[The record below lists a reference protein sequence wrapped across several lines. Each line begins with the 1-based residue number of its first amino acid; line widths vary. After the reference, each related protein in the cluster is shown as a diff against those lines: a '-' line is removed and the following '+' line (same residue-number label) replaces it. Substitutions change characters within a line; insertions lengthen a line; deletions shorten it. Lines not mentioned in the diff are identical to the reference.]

1 MVLLRLNGRIQ
12 ISEGKAM
19 IRQLESEIA
28 KNIRTIPKES
38 LSLLL
43 SGGIDSSLVLA
54 MIKREYPEIPI
65 HTFSLAMTDNYPDIV
80 YAQKI
85 SELFGT
91 DHHEK
96 VLSSSE
102 LEEYS
107 REYDRVRQN
116 NFRGDINVYI
126 LCSIAREYSHIVVT
140 GDGGD
145 ECFGGYWLHKYPL
158 GHKETGQITR
168 FEDIHPDSQ
177 KHLKEMVRLGFRDFL
192 YKAKSTKED
201 YEAVWEYFVKA
212 LLPNH
217 MEPLLHTA
225 KAFNIDVYTPLFS
238 KNLTDFLRTI
248 PIEERINRKIEKAL
262 ASNYLPKSIIERKS
276 MGFDVAL
283 EKELIY
289 K

>member
-1 MVLLRLNGRIQ
+1 
-12 ISEGKAM
+12 M
-19 IRQLESEIA
+19 IIQLEREIA
-28 KNIRTIPKES
+28 KNIRTIPREP

-65 HTFSLAMTDNYPDIV
+65 HTFSLARADGYPDIV
-80 YAQKI
+80 YARKI
-85 SELFGT
+85 AKLFGT
-91 DHHEK
+91 YHHEK
-96 VLSSSE
+96 ILSASE

-107 REYDRVRQN
+107 RVYAGVQLHS
-116 NFRGDINVYI
+116 FRGDINVYI
-126 LCSIAREYSHIVVT
+126 LCSIAREYSKLIVT

-192 YKAKSTKED
+192 YKTKSSEED
-201 YEAVWEYFVKA
+201 YEAVWEYFVKI

-217 MEPLLHTA
+217 TEPLMHTA
-225 KAFNIDVYTPLFS
+225 KILNVDVFTPLIS
-238 KNLTDFLRTI
+238 PNLIEFLRTL
-248 PIEERINRKIEKAL
+248 PIKERINRKIEKNL
-262 ASNYLPKSIIERKS
+262 ASKYLPKSIIERKS

>member
-1 MVLLRLNGRIQ
+1 MN
-12 ISEGKAM
+12 
-19 IRQLESEIA
+19 RQLENEIVR
-28 KNIRTIPKES
+28 NIRTIPREP
-38 LSLLL
+38 LSLFL

-54 MIKREYPEIPI
+54 LIKREYPEIPV
-65 HTFSLAMTDNYPDIV
+65 HTFSLARNYDYPDIV
-80 YAQKI
+80 YARKI
-85 SELFGT
+85 AELFGT

-96 VLSSSE
+96 ILTSSE

-107 REYDRVRQN
+107 REYDRVHQHS
-116 NFRGDINVYI
+116 FRGDINVYI
-126 LCSIAREYSHIVVT
+126 LCSIAREYSNVIVT

-158 GHKETGQITR
+158 GHKETGQIAR

-192 YKAKSTKED
+192 YKARSTEED
-201 YEAVWEYFVKA
+201 YEAVWEYFVKV

-217 MEPLLHTA
+217 MEPLLQTA
-225 KAFNIDVYTPLFS
+225 KVLNIDVYSPLFS
-238 KNLTDFLRTI
+238 KNLIDFLRTL
-248 PIEERINRKIEKAL
+248 PIEERINRKIEKTL
-262 ASNYLPKSIIERKS
+262 ASKCLPKSIIERKS

-283 EKELIY
+283 ENELIY